1 MLKVLL
7 IGGSEMPGPSD
18 ASYGQQPPPSTVPQ
32 GPTPVPRSSSPAA
45 AGFSQPPA
53 NQAMMPGFSQPSSG
67 GPSSNSYPM
76 AAPRS
81 QPAAAAFSQPAPPV
95 HIPQQPAGESHVLTI
110 CNVKYA
116 SGLPSPPVDKI

>member
-1 MLKVLL
+1 MKMMLKVSL
-7 IGGSEMPGPSD
+7 IAGLEMPSPSD

-32 GPTPVPRSSSPAA
+32 FPTPAPRSSSPA

-76 AAPRS
+76 AAPQS
-81 QPAAAAFSQPAPPV
+81 QPGAAAFSQPPV
-95 HIPQQPAGESHVLTI
+95 HIPQQPAGESDVLTI
-110 CNVKYA
+110 CNVKFA
-116 SGLPSPPVDKI
+116 S